1 MKPVIRWLGVCLLLA
16 VICAL
21 TGERAASRR
30 LTARIGSAR
39 TLPAP
44 LAILPLSPQNV
55 DAFEPAAG
63 VPATPQAAARITQIS
78 IQSDQQ
84 GAALVEI
91 GTTGP
96 VQIKPLRL
104 SHPARLVVDLQPV
117 QVSHFQRIPA
127 DHAGVLEDVR
137 VAQFQNTPTDVARVV
152 ADLSH
157 NAPFRIE
164 SEPDGI
170 RIQFREPEKSVESP
184 RQALNAPPAIPTA
197 QREDPIVRALE
208 KPVKLN
214 LTSFRPRQ
222 DKSPQRLDSANTGR
236 SGGVFYSEPKYRDS
250 SLRGVYAERSQ
261 GASLRMTGDETQTTG
276 KGLGTAQSRKALQQ
290 PGGNTLLAK
299 VEPQKRQAV
308 ADPTPAATL
317 APAWASDRVPEAALP
332 SLTELQ
338 QALQSVQIAADSSP
352 NLGIL
357 QNQGI
362 LSAPFSQQQHRFTGK
377 LISLDLRDVDIRDFF
392 RLIHQISGLNIVVDS
407 NVTGRITMVM
417 DDVPW
422 DQALSIALK
431 DNGLATELDGNVLRI
446 AKVSTLVDEAK
457 AQTDERMAKL
467 EAEPLVTVVRQLK
480 YAHAADQQPMQTTS
494 IGGGG
499 GGMGG
504 SANQLP
510 IPGVVSMLNS
520 MKGVL
525 SPDGKVV
532 ADPRDNAV
540 IVTDHRSQIPVIE
553 AVIDKLDAKA
563 QQVSIQ
569 VRVILANADFTR
581 TLSAALS
588 GAARNRSGSTLGG
601 IGTGNGS
608 MGTFANNPSS
618 PVVGSNATS
627 TTTITNGVAQGT
639 TNFAIPSTA
648 AGFGA
653 FAITNAG
660 ARYLINAAISA
671 AETRDQARTISRP
684 TIVTQNNVQG
694 EVQQGVQIPI
704 QTNINNT
711 IAVQYVNATLQ
722 LSVTP
727 QVTVDNKVFL
737 NIYVNNA
744 SVGSFSTFFGPS
756 INTQQATTQV
766 LVPDGG
772 TVVFGGIT
780 VTTRARS
787 ATYVPLLGSIPI
799 IGNLFKSSS
808 VNDQNQE
815 LLFFV
820 SPTILPG

>member
-1 MKPVIRWLGVCLLLA
+1 MKMKPVIRWLGVCLLLA

-21 TGERAASRR
+21 TGERPASRR
-30 LTARIGSAR
+30 LTARSPSAR
-39 TLPAP
+39 TLPAL
-44 LAILPLSPQNV
+44 LAILPLNPVNA
-55 DAFEPAAG
+55 DLFEPAAG
-63 VPATPQAAARITQIS
+63 LPATAQAAARITQIS
-78 IQSDQQ
+78 IQSNQL
-84 GAALVEI
+84 GAAFVKI

-96 VQIKPLRL
+96 VQIRPLRL

-117 QVSHFQRIPA
+117 EVRHFQRIPA
-127 DHAGVLEDVR
+127 NHAGVLEDVR
-137 VAQFQNTPTDVARVV
+137 LAQFQNTPTDVARVV
-152 ADLSH
+152 ADLSQ

-170 RIQFREPEKSVESP
+170 RIQFREPRKSVQSSVQP
-184 RQALNAPPAIPTA
+184 LKAPPKVPTA
-197 QREDPIVRALE
+197 QQEDPIVQALE
-208 KPVKLN
+208 RPVKLD
-214 LTSFRPRQ
+214 LTSFRPGQLETATRNTPAKLRKTFSKLSGPNQ
-222 DKSPQRLDSANTGR
+222 LDSANAKR
-236 SGGVFYSEPKYRDS
+236 LGGVYPEPKYRDS
-250 SLRGVYAERSQ
+250 SLRFAP
-261 GASLRMTGDETQTTG
+261 LRMIS
-276 KGLGTAQSRKALQQ
+276 SRDVFQQ
-290 PGGNTLLAK
+290 PAGDAHLATP
-299 VEPQKRQAV
+299 EPQEQQAV
-308 ADPTPAATL
+308 ADPAAAATP
-317 APAWASDRVPEAALP
+317 APAWTSARSPDAVPF

-352 NLGIL
+352 NLGVL

-362 LSAPFSQQQHRFTGK
+362 LSTPFSQQQHHFTGK

-494 IGGGG
+494 IGGAG

-540 IVTDHRSQIPVIE
+540 IITDHRSQIPVIE

-608 MGTFANNPSS
+608 MGTFTNNPSS
-618 PVVGSNATS
+618 PIVGSNATS
-627 TTTITNGVAQGT
+627 TTTITNGVIQGT
-639 TNFAIPSTA
+639 TNYAIPSTA

-744 SVGSFSTFFGPS
+744 SVGSFSTLVGPS

-780 VTTRARS
+780 VTTRAHS

>member
-1 MKPVIRWLGVCLLLA
+1 MKMKPVIRWLGVCLLLA

-21 TGERAASRR
+21 TGRRVASRH
-30 LTARIGSAR
+30 LTARIRSAR

-44 LAILPLSPQNV
+44 LAILPLSPQNA
-55 DAFEPAAG
+55 DAFDPAAG
-63 VPATPQAAARITQIS
+63 LPATPRADARITQIS
-78 IQSDQQ
+78 IQADQQ
-84 GAALVEI
+84 GTEFVKI
-91 GTTGP
+91 GTTRP

-117 QVSHFQRIPA
+117 QVRQFRRILA
-127 DHAGVLEDVR
+127 DREGVLKDVR
-137 VAQFQNTPTDVARVV
+137 LAQFQNTPTAVARVV
-152 ADLSH
+152 ADLSQ

-184 RQALNAPPAIPTA
+184 RQALNASPAIPTA
-197 QREDPIVRALE
+197 QHEDAIVRALE

-214 LTSFRPRQ
+214 LTSFRLRQ

-236 SGGVFYSEPKYRDS
+236 PGGVFYSEPKYRDS
-250 SLRGVYAERSQ
+250 SLRGVYAERSR
-261 GASLRMTGDETQTTG
+261 GASLSMTGDETQTTG
-276 KGLGTAQSRKALQQ
+276 KGFGATPSRKALQQ
-290 PGGNTLLAK
+290 PGGNTLLAQ

-308 ADPTPAATL
+308 ADPTPAARP

-338 QALQSVQIAADSSP
+338 QVLQAVQIDADSSP
-352 NLGIL
+352 GLGAFE
-357 QNQGI
+357 NRGTGI
-362 LSAPFSQQQHRFTGK
+362 LSTPFSRQHRFTGK

-431 DNGLATELDGNVLRI
+431 DNGLTTDLEGNVLRI

-457 AQTDERMAKL
+457 AEADERTAKL
-467 EAEPLVTVVRQLK
+467 EAEPLVTVVRQLR
-480 YAHAADQQPMQTTS
+480 YAHAADQQPMQATS
-494 IGGGG
+494 IGGAGG

-504 SANQLP
+504 STNQLP
-510 IPGVVSMLNS
+510 IPGVVTMLTS

-525 SPDGKVV
+525 SPDGKAV

-540 IVTDHRSQIPVIE
+540 IITDHRSQIPVIE
-553 AVIDKLDAKA
+553 SVIDKLDAKA

-581 TLSAALS
+581 TLSSVLS
-588 GAARNRSGSTLGG
+588 ASYRNPSGSTQTAA
-601 IGTGNGS
+601 GTGQNITGVAAPGPPLPS
-608 MGTFANNPSS
+608 LGALTQPSS
-618 PVVGSNATS
+618 
-627 TTTITNGVAQGT
+627 VAA
-639 TNFAIPSTA
+639 N
-648 AGFGA
+648 GFGA
-653 FAITNAG
+653 FAVTNAG
-660 ARYLINAAISA
+660 ARYAINAAITA

-722 LSVTP
+722 LTVTP
-727 QVTVDNKVFL
+727 QVTLDNKVFL

-744 SVGSFSTFFGPS
+744 SVGSFSTFVGPS